1 MTDDRNLALALSDLT
16 EEHLL
21 AITHAMRTQR
31 DGAHEQG
38 NERLA
43 EVFGSIL
50 SLAVAAAVSDRANML
65 DDADFRDHVARALVA
80 VTDRDRRLVRRIAVQ
95 TRQLAVGSP
104 TDMRRRRRWPS
115 LSRSSTR
122 QKRRRGAPSADDAA
136 AGRGLGRSSTP
147 ALSRP

>member
-1 MTDDRNLALALSDLT
+1 
-16 EEHLL
+16 
-21 AITHAMRTQR
+21 MRTQR
-31 DGAHEQG
+31 DGAHEHG

-95 TRQLAVGSP
+95 TRHLAVGESDGHAAA
-104 TDMRRRRRWPS
+104 TSMAE
-115 LSRSSTR
+115 LV
-122 QKRRRGAPSADDAA
+122 ALVDAA
-136 AGRGLGRSSTP
+136 ETEARR
-147 ALSRP
+147 AKR

>member
-31 DGAHEQG
+31 DGAREQG

-50 SLAVAAAVSDRANML
+50 SLALAAAVSGTVNML
-65 DDADFRDHVARALVA
+65 EDADFRDHVTRALVA
-80 VTDRDRRLVRRIAVQ
+80 VTDRDRRFVRRITVE
-95 TRQLAVGSP
+95 TRQLAEGQSDGLAAATSMAELVA
-104 TDMRRRRRWPS
+104 
-115 LSRSSTR
+115 LV
-122 QKRRRGAPSADDAA
+122 DAA
-136 AGRGLGRSSTP
+136 ETEARR
-147 ALSRP
+147 AKR

>member
-50 SLAVAAAVSDRANML
+50 SLAVAAAVSDRVNML
-65 DDADFRDHVARALVA
+65 EDADFRDHVARALVV
-80 VTDRDRRLVRRIAVQ
+80 VTDRDRRFVRRIAVES
-95 TRQLAVGSP
+95 RQLAEGQSDGLAVAKS
-104 TDMRRRRRWPS
+104 MAE
-115 LSRSSTR
+115 LV
-122 QKRRRGAPSADDAA
+122 ALVDAA
-136 AGRGLGRSSTP
+136 ETEARR
-147 ALSRP
+147 AKR

>member
-31 DGAHEQG
+31 DGAREHG

-65 DDADFRDHVARALVA
+65 DDADFRDHVARALIA

-95 TRQLAVGSP
+95 TRQLAVGESDGHAAA
-104 TDMRRRRRWPS
+104 TSMAE
-115 LSRSSTR
+115 LV
-122 QKRRRGAPSADDAA
+122 ALVDAA
-136 AGRGLGRSSTP
+136 ETEARR
-147 ALSRP
+147 AKR

>member
-31 DGAHEQG
+31 DGAQEHG

-50 SLAVAAAVSDRANML
+50 SLALAAAVSGTVDML
-65 DDADFRDHVARALVA
+65 EDADFRDHVTRALVA
-80 VTDRDRRLVRRIAVQ
+80 VTDRDRRLVRRIAAQ
-95 TRQLAVGSP
+95 TRQLAEGESDGQAVATS
-104 TDMRRRRRWPS
+104 MAE
-115 LSRSSTR
+115 LV
-122 QKRRRGAPSADDAA
+122 ALVDAA
-136 AGRGLGRSSTP
+136 ETEARRSK
-147 ALSRP
+147 R

>member
-31 DGAHEQG
+31 DGAREQG

-50 SLAVAAAVSDRANML
+50 SLALAAAVSGTVNML
-65 DDADFRDHVARALVA
+65 EDADFRDHVTRALVA
-80 VTDRDRRLVRRIAVQ
+80 VTDRDRRFVRRIAVE
-95 TRQLAVGSP
+95 TRQLAEGQSDGLAAAKSMAELVV
-104 TDMRRRRRWPS
+104 
-115 LSRSSTR
+115 LV
-122 QKRRRGAPSADDAA
+122 DAA
-136 AGRGLGRSSTP
+136 ETEARRSK
-147 ALSRP
+147 R